1 MKCKIC
7 GAESGK
13 YPLCRVCNLK
23 KEKGEVIKCSFCG
36 KWHLSTSPCIIDEK
50 KEEEASNTYLYDAKK
65 VLISHSEQSYY
76 NAIIAALP
84 KEYHA
89 FPQVNLASFIVK
101 TDDSPFHN
109 ELFRNVDFL
118 ITNASYKPLFVVEI
132 NDQTHLNKD
141 RQERDEKVRNICE
154 EAGIPILKFWTS
166 YGVNG
171 EYINKKINET
181 IASLPARRVH
191 HFDQTTPQTNK
202 TSQTFRTQQRTQ
214 GLRINLSSSHTPY
227 RGYSRYP
234 KKAGCYVATCIYG
247 SYDCPEVWILRRY
260 RDRNLAA
267 TWYGRGFIKIYY
279 FISPIAVK
287 LFGNCNWFHKL
298 FKPALNKFVCKLSA
312 RGFED
317 TPYNDTNWN

>member
-1 MKCKIC
+1 MKCKVC

-13 YPLCRVCNLK
+13 YPLCRVCNLR
-23 KEKGEVIKCSFCG
+23 KEKGEVIKCASCG
-36 KWHLSTSPCIIDEK
+36 NWHLSTFSCIKDDIKSETGFDK
-50 KEEEASNTYLYDAKK
+50 YLYESKK

-84 KEYHA
+84 KEYHV
-89 FPQVNLASFIVK
+89 FPQVNLASFIIK

-166 YGVNG
+166 YGVNT
-171 EYINKKINET
+171 EYISKKTNET
-181 IASLPARRVH
+181 IASLPVKRVH
-191 HFDQTTPQTNK
+191 HFDQNATQTNK
-202 TSQTFRTQQRTQ
+202 TSKVSQTQLSPQ
-214 GLRINLSSSHTPY
+214 GSRRNPFPSHTPY
-227 RGYSRYP
+227 RGYNRYS
-234 KKAGCYVATCIYG
+234 KKAGCYIATCIYG

-260 RDRNLAA
+260 RDANLSV
-267 TWYGRGFIKIYY
+267 TWYGRLFIKIYY
-279 FISPIAVK
+279 FISPIVVK
-287 LFGNCNWFHKL
+287 LFGNCDWFHKL
-298 FKPALNKFVCKLSA
+298 FKPTLNKLVNKLSA

-317 TPYNDTNWN
+317 TPYNDTN